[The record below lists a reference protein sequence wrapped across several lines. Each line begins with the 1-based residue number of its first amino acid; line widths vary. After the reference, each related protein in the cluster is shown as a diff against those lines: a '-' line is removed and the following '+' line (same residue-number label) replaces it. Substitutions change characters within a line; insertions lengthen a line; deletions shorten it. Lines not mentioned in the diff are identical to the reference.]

1 MKNKV
6 SMVEKFSMKKYI
18 SMKLF
23 AAAFLFTAS
32 LFMSVPASAEEWY
45 LDKVEDVPETRY
57 SSAHEEYHYRHEP
70 VLSKN
75 KRWLTLKHKT
85 VYVEKTPLHEKS
97 ISIWHD
103 KVDLKEKYAYYNTY
117 HKYYDGRKKR
127 WFDYG
132 RKMEMYRDEDVF
144 IPPDSKKE
152 KQINEACEK
161 LGLPPILG
169 MKEHVWEWIYA
180 NKRVNY
186 FLCKDMVYKN
196 LQENLIWVFVKQ
208 ASPSETIKEVGG
220 PVVYLVDLTNHRIKW
235 TGAWKWST
243 ILPGSANEAIYKK
256 CEKLMDILK
265 GSNKSQ
271 HGLGHE

>member
-1 MKNKV
+1 MKNKI
-6 SMVEKFSMKKYI
+6 SIGKKFSMKKYI

-70 VLSKN
+70 VLSKD
-75 KRWLTLKHKT
+75 KRWLTLKHKI
-85 VYVEKTPLHEKS
+85 VYIEKTPLHEKT
-97 ISIWHD
+97 INIWHD
-103 KVDLKEKYAYYNTY
+103 KVDLKEKYYYGNIY

-127 WFDYG
+127 WFDFG
-132 RKMEMYRDEDVF
+132 RITYKDEETF
-144 IPPDSKKE
+144 ILPGSKQE

-161 LGLPPILG
+161 LGLPPVLG
-169 MKEHVWEWIYA
+169 VKEHVWEWIYA
-180 NKRVNY
+180 NKSVNY
-186 FLCKDMVYKN
+186 FLCKDVVYKN

-208 ASPSETIKEVGG
+208 ASPSQTIKEVG

-235 TGAWKWST
+235 TGALKWST

-256 CEKLMDILK
+256 CEKIMDILK
-265 GSNKSQ
+265 NSNKSQ

>member
-1 MKNKV
+1 
-6 SMVEKFSMKKYI
+6 MVEKFSMKKYI

-97 ISIWHD
+97 INIWHD

-127 WFDYG
+127 WFDFG
-132 RKMEMYRDEDVF
+132 RKTYRDED
-144 IPPDSKKE
+144 ILILPDSKQE

-161 LGLPPILG
+161 LGLPPVLG
-169 MKEHVWEWIYA
+169 VKEHVWEWIYA
-180 NKRVNY
+180 NKWQNY
-186 FLCKDMVYKN
+186 YLCKDKGYKN
-196 LQENLIWVFVKQ
+196 LQENLICAFVKQ
-208 ASPSETIKEVGG
+208 ASPSQTIKEVE
-220 PVVYLVDLTNHRIKW
+220 PTVYIVDLTNHRIKRGKW
-235 TGAWKWST
+235 GNWST

-256 CEKLMDILK
+256 CEKIMDILK
-265 GSNKSQ
+265 RSNKS
-271 HGLGHE
+271 

>member
-75 KRWLTLKHKT
+75 KRWLTLKRKY
-85 VYVEKTPLHEKS
+85 VYVAKTPLHEKS
-97 ISIWHD
+97 INIHYD
-103 KVDLKEKYAYYNTY
+103 KVDLKEKYYYGNIY

-127 WFDYG
+127 WFDFG
-132 RKMEMYRDEDVF
+132 RITYKDEETF
-144 IPPDSKKE
+144 ILPGSKQE

-161 LGLPPILG
+161 LGLPPVLG
-169 MKEHVWEWIYA
+169 VKEHVWEWIYA
-180 NKRVNY
+180 NKSVNY
-186 FLCKDMVYKN
+186 FLCKDVVYKN
-196 LQENLIWVFVKQ
+196 LQENLIWFFVKQ
-208 ASPSETIKEVGG
+208 ASPSETIKEVG
-220 PVVYLVDLTNHRIKW
+220 PVVYLVDLTNHLIKW
-235 TGAWKWST
+235 TGALKWST

-256 CEKLMDILK
+256 CEKIMDILK
-265 GSNKSQ
+265 NSNKSQ